1 MKGSSWASG
10 SVGLCDQMWTAL
22 VDVRGEAEAG
32 SLGSRWDQ
40 VYILHSFPPRA
51 LLRWGR
57 VSPSMVQNEQS
68 KEAQTKGGPRELVAE
83 GVFQACFQHSILIE
97 TNTSPFVGWGLEM
110 HVYV

>member
-1 MKGSSWASG
+1 
-10 SVGLCDQMWTAL
+10 
-22 VDVRGEAEAG
+22 
-32 SLGSRWDQ
+32 
-40 VYILHSFPPRA
+40 
-51 LLRWGR
+51 
-57 VSPSMVQNEQS
+57 MVQNEQS